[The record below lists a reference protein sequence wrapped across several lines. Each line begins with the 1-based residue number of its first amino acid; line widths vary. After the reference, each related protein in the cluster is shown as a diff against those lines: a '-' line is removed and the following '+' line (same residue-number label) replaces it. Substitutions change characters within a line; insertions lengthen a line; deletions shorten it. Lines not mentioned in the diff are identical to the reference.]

1 MYLREVIPAL
11 ELTEANQRTPKQKYD
26 LKLYHHALET
36 LVPVRPPKPEL
47 SVVARPGVKFNRD
60 GLPKA
65 FTTGMDTE
73 EHVQQFK
80 IYCTTNGNK
89 DSDEKMA
96 IFSMTLAKL
105 EADWYETCSAENI
118 ADLLKEFEERFGTT
132 DHRSKARR
140 DFNNTSWIA
149 TEKPSTFLMKLRIL
163 GTKAKE
169 TTHSIKDKF
178 VEGLGIELRT
188 SLRNTRI

>member
-1 MYLREVIPAL
+1 M
-11 ELTEANQRTPKQKYD
+11 
-26 LKLYHHALET
+26 YHHALET
-36 LVPVRPPKPEL
+36 LVPVRQLKPEL

-73 EHVQQFK
+73 EHVRQFK
-80 IYCTTNGNK
+80 IYCATNGYK

-118 ADLLKEFEERFGTT
+118 ADLLKEFEE
-132 DHRSKARR
+132 
-140 DFNNTSWIA
+140 
-149 TEKPSTFLMKLRIL
+149 
-163 GTKAKE
+163 
-169 TTHSIKDKF
+169 
-178 VEGLGIELRT
+178 
-188 SLRNTRI
+188 